1 MYEFALIQ
9 FRTVVHH
16 RTKSDH
22 QTDASEEHGLLNLQ
36 SLLGLGVFVVIAVLF
51 SEDRR
56 RIPWRMVLIGLA
68 LQLVLAVLLL
78 ELPLSRSVFAA
89 LNQVVLVLGEATEA
103 GTSFVFGYL
112 GGGEFPVEV
121 ADSGKTFV
129 LAFQALPL
137 VIVVSA
143 LSALLFYWRVLPWVV
158 TQLARLLARSMGI
171 GGALGLGAAA
181 NIFVGMIE
189 APLLIRPY
197 LAHLDRS
204 ELFALM
210 TTGMATIAGTMMVLY
225 ASILSDLRAD
235 AMGHILSASVISIPA
250 ALVIARTLVPGE
262 GETAPAEARLR
273 SEADSAMD
281 AITRGTLDGVALL
294 INIVAM
300 LVVFVALVALINLL
314 LGLLPAVYGEP
325 LSLQRVLGVV
335 FAPLVWL
342 MGVPLDE
349 ALTAGSLMGI
359 KTILN
364 EFLAYLQLAALPS
377 GTLSSRSE
385 LIMLYALCGFA
396 NFGSLGIMLGGMGTM
411 VPERRAEIAALGLK
425 SIIAG
430 TLATLMTGAWVGVLT
445 QSGSAGGL

>member
-1 MYEFALIQ
+1 MLI
-9 FRTVVHH
+9 
-16 RTKSDH
+16 
-22 QTDASEEHGLLNLQ
+22 LQ
-36 SLLGLGVFVVIAVLF
+36 SLFGLLVFVGIAALL

-56 RIPWRMVLIGLA
+56 RVPWRTVMIGVA

-78 ELPLSRSVFAA
+78 KLPLSRSVFAA
-89 LNQVVLVLGEATEA
+89 LNQVVLVLDEATTA

-112 GGGEFPVEV
+112 GGDEFPVEV
-121 ADSGKTFV
+121 PDTASTFV

-158 TQLARLLARSMGI
+158 KQLARLLTRSMGI

-189 APLLIRPY
+189 APLFIRPY
-197 LAHLDRS
+197 LARLDRA

-210 TTGMATIAGTMMVLY
+210 TSGMATIAGTMMVLY

-235 AMGHILSASVISIPA
+235 ALGHILSASVISVPA
-250 ALVIARTLVPGE
+250 ALVIALILVPGQ
-262 GETAPAEARLR
+262 GAEAAGDAELR
-273 SEADSAMD
+273 SEASSAMD

-300 LVVFVALVALINLL
+300 LIVFVALVALVNLL
-314 LGLLPAVYGEP
+314 LGLLPAVNGEP
-325 LSLQRVLGVV
+325 LSMQRLLGVL

-342 MGVPLDE
+342 MGIPFGE

-364 EFLAYLQLAALPS
+364 EFLAYLDLAALPA
-377 GTLSSRSE
+377 GRLSERSE
-385 LIMLYALCGFA
+385 LMMLYALCGFA
-396 NFGSLGIMLGGMGTM
+396 NFGSLGIMLGGMGTL

-425 SIIAG
+425 SIVAG
-430 TLATLMTGAWVGVLT
+430 TLATLMTGAWVGILV
-445 QSGSAGGL
+445 

>member
-1 MYEFALIQ
+1 M
-9 FRTVVHH
+9 
-16 RTKSDH
+16 
-22 QTDASEEHGLLNLQ
+22 LQ
-36 SLLGLGVFVVIAVLF
+36 SLFGLIAMLGVAILL

-56 RIPWRMVLIGLA
+56 RIAWRAVVAGVA
-68 LQLVLAVLLL
+68 LQLVLALLL
-78 ELPLSRSVFAA
+78 VKLPLAQSLFAG
-89 LNQVVLVLGEATEA
+89 LNQVVLVLDKATTA

-112 GGGEFPVEV
+112 GGDAFPFEV
-121 ADSGKTFV
+121 SDPSRTFV

-158 TQLARLLARSMGI
+158 RQLARLLTRSMGI

-189 APLLIRPY
+189 APLFIRPY
-197 LAHLDRS
+197 LAKLSRS

-225 ASILSDLRAD
+225 ASILADIRAD
-235 AMGHILSASVISIPA
+235 ALGQILSASVISIPA
-250 ALVIARTLVPGE
+250 ALVIALVLVPGN
-262 GETAPAEARLR
+262 GEQSVAAAELE
-273 SEADSAMD
+273 SEATSAMD
-281 AITRGTLDGVALL
+281 AITRGALQGVTLV

-300 LVVFVALVALINLL
+300 LIVFVALVALVNLL
-314 LGLLPAVYGEP
+314 LGLLPEFAGEP
-325 LSLQRVLGVV
+325 VSLQRLLGVL

-342 MGVPLDE
+342 MGIPLDE
-349 ALTAGSLMGI
+349 ALTAGSLMGV

-364 EFLAYLQLAALPS
+364 EFLAYMDLAELPAQALS
-377 GTLSSRSE
+377 ERSE
-385 LIMLYALCGFA
+385 IMMIYALCGFA

-425 SIIAG
+425 AILAG
-430 TLATLMTGAWVGVLT
+430 TLATMMTGAFVGMLV
-445 QSGSAGGL
+445 